1 MQPNTSTPFE
11 ATSTKSSPAVA
22 SRSSQSPPSNSS
34 VDRLSLPPELTDYIL
49 DYFHDDKN
57 TLFTCSLVSRSFNAT
72 CRYHVFSKGIE
83 ISSTPEVRKR
93 KVVEGIE
100 GVKDDIEHARK
111 KGKENQDLTTE
122 VGLTTHT
129 YIKPASS
136 AASFVRIV
144 LAPSST
150 VAPFLQELCLVLR
163 PSFSLYSVPPKSAVP
178 ANAWLDE
185 LLALLPATTV
195 SSSPPFLPPYP
206 LTHADSFPPA
216 GTSQAHRQNPF
227 HIRTLRIFRH
237 GVDLSPFSRLALH
250 QNFAHTVRTL
260 ALFETT
266 LQGRSLQRDMEWVCG
281 FGKLEDLL
289 FYGHHRGEKRGR
301 RAAFMERGE
310 GEGLIRDIE
319 EPATTEEESPWG
331 WGHSE
336 GGRIFDLNEAPE
348 VMDARGRAKIRL
360 PLSIRRLRLDLP
372 GPALEAVMRWLLA
385 HGSSGS
391 TEVKS
396 KSHSDRSKEEIEAQ
410 REGGSQGSIE
420 GVPCVST
427 LHIFRVMD
435 DEMPALRAYLCA
447 CKDTLEDLMMFLY
460 QGHTKRD
467 DFDLSSHTALRSVYL
482 ASNGSKPMR
491 VLHDILSTLQA
502 LPTSQMRKIYLQIP
516 QWQLASDDDA
526 WGTLDGLLKG
536 LLESSG
542 KELKISAIVDG
553 RHKYDNSNENEED
566 VTFGLRCKLRE
577 RLPLLTSFMSP
588 IGSARS
594 LDKARNEKQDN
605 SRFTILSNSTREM
618 AQYVDEVFGR
628 MRDYIYET

>member
-1 MQPNTSTPFE
+1 MQLNTSTSS
-11 ATSTKSSPAVA
+11 STTSSPALA
-22 SRSSQSPPSNSS
+22 FRSSQSPSSNSS

-49 DYFHDDKN
+49 DYLHDDSH

-72 CRYHVFSKGIE
+72 CRYHVFSKGID

-93 KVVEGIE
+93 KGVEGIE
-100 GVKDDIEHARK
+100 GVEDEIEHARK
-111 KGKENQDLTTE
+111 KGKENQDSRTE
-122 VGLTTHT
+122 VGLTTPT
-129 YIKPASS
+129 YINPASS

-195 SSSPPFLPPYP
+195 SS
-206 LTHADSFPPA
+206 T

-250 QNFAHTVRTL
+250 QNFAHTVKTL

-266 LQGRSLQRDMEWVCG
+266 LQERSLKRDMEWVCG

-301 RAAFMERGE
+301 GTVFRERGE

-319 EPATTEEESPWG
+319 EPAMTESESPWG

-336 GGRIFDLNEAPE
+336 GARIFDLNEAPE
-348 VMDARGRAKIRL
+348 AIDARGRAKIRL
-360 PLSIRRLRLDLP
+360 PLTIRRLRLDLP

-391 TEVKS
+391 TEVES
-396 KSHSDRSKEEIEAQ
+396 KFHSDRSKEEIEAQ
-410 REGGSQGSIE
+410 REGGMEYRRSIE

-447 CKDTLEDLMMFLY
+447 CKDTLEDLMMFSY
-460 QGHTKRD
+460 QGHTKRGD
-467 DFDLSSHTALRSVYL
+467 LDLSSHTALRSVYL

-491 VLHDILSTLQA
+491 VLHDILSTLQP

-516 QWQLASDDDA
+516 QWQLASDEDA

-536 LLESSG
+536 LLECSG

-553 RHKYDNSNENEED
+553 RHKYDDSNENEED

-588 IGSARS
+588 IVSARS
-594 LDKARNEKQDN
+594 LDKAKNEKQDN
-605 SRFTILSNSTREM
+605 SRFTILSNSTREV
-618 AQYVDEVFGR
+618 AQYVDEVYGR
-628 MRDYIYET
+628 MRTF

>member
-1 MQPNTSTPFE
+1 MQLNTST
-11 ATSTKSSPAVA
+11 SSSPALA
-22 SRSSQSPPSNSS
+22 FCSSQSLSSNSS

-49 DYFHDDKN
+49 DYFHDDKH

-72 CRYHVFSKGIE
+72 CRYHVFSKGID
-83 ISSTPEVRKR
+83 ISSTPEVRKS
-93 KVVEGIE
+93 KVVEGIDGIE
-100 GVKDDIEHARK
+100 DDIEHARK
-111 KGKENQDLTTE
+111 KGKVIQDSRTE
-122 VGLTTHT
+122 VGLTTPT
-129 YIKPASS
+129 YIDPASS
-136 AASFVRIV
+136 AASFIRIV

-195 SSSPPFLPPYP
+195 SS
-206 LTHADSFPPA
+206 T

-250 QNFAHTVRTL
+250 QNFAHTVKTL

-266 LQGRSLQRDMEWVCG
+266 LQERSLQRDMEWVCG
-281 FGKLEDLL
+281 FENLEDLL
-289 FYGHHRGEKRGR
+289 FYGHHRGERRGR
-301 RAAFMERGE
+301 RTAVRERNE
-310 GEGLIRDIE
+310 GEGIIRDIE
-319 EPATTEEESPWG
+319 EPGTTERESPWG

-336 GGRIFDLNEAPE
+336 EGRIFDLNEAPE
-348 VMDARGRAKIRL
+348 VIDAQGGAKIRL

-385 HGSSGS
+385 HKSSGS
-391 TEVKS
+391 TEVEPKQ
-396 KSHSDRSKEEIEAQ
+396 EIEAQ
-410 REGGSQGSIE
+410 REGRIQSRRSIG
-420 GVPCVST
+420 GVPCVSA

-435 DEMPALRAYLCA
+435 DKMPALRAYLCA
-447 CKDTLEDLMMFLY
+447 CKDTLQDLMMFLY
-460 QGHTKRD
+460 QGHTKRG

-502 LPTSQMRKIYLQIP
+502 LPTSSSKTQMRKIYLQIP

-536 LLESSG
+536 LLEFYG
-542 KELKISAIVDG
+542 KELKVSAIVDG
-553 RHKYDNSNENEED
+553 RHQYDISNENEEE
-566 VTFGLRCKLRE
+566 VTFGLRCMLRE
-577 RLPLLTSFMSP
+577 RLPLLTSSMSP

-605 SRFTILSNSTREM
+605 SRFTILSNSTREV
-618 AQYVDEVFGR
+618 AQYVDEVYGR
-628 MRDYIYET
+628 MRSTYASTSIFQTF

>member
-1 MQPNTSTPFE
+1 MAGRITSP
-11 ATSTKSSPAVA
+11 TSCNHNFFKNKSSTSPKPLPHTH
-22 SRSSQSPPSNSS
+22 SPYLSTRSGP
-34 VDRLSLPPELTDYIL
+34 
-49 DYFHDDKN
+49 
-57 TLFTCSLVSRSFNAT
+57 
-72 CRYHVFSKGIE
+72 FS
-83 ISSTPEVRKR
+83 
-93 KVVEGIE
+93 
-100 GVKDDIEHARK
+100 
-111 KGKENQDLTTE
+111 
-122 VGLTTHT
+122 
-129 YIKPASS
+129 
-136 AASFVRIV
+136 
-144 LAPSST
+144 
-150 VAPFLQELCLVLR
+150 
-163 PSFSLYSVPPKSAVP
+163 
-178 ANAWLDE
+178 
-185 LLALLPATTV
+185 
-195 SSSPPFLPPYP
+195 FLPSGFTSKLRTYGE
-206 LTHADSFPPA
+206 DA
-216 GTSQAHRQNPF
+216 G
-227 HIRTLRIFRH
+227 I
-237 GVDLSPFSRLALH
+237 
-250 QNFAHTVRTL
+250 VRN
-260 ALFETT
+260 
-266 LQGRSLQRDMEWVCG
+266 
-281 FGKLEDLL
+281 
-289 FYGHHRGEKRGR
+289 
-301 RAAFMERGE
+301 
-310 GEGLIRDIE
+310 DI
-319 EPATTEEESPWG
+319 AGEEST
-331 WGHSE
+331 E
-336 GGRIFDLNEAPE
+336 GYG
-348 VMDARGRAKIRL
+348 V
-360 PLSIRRLRLDLP
+360 

-542 KELKISAIVDG
+542 KELKISAIVDE

-628 MRDYIYET
+628 MRTF